1 MKKLIVQFAKF
12 VIIGGLSFIID
23 FALYFVFTRY
33 LGIMEMVAQ
42 IMSFSIS
49 VIFNYMMSM
58 KYVFVS
64 KDDLKKHHE
73 FMIFITLSALGALL
87 NWVIFYIMFYVLGID
102 DLITKVIDAGIV
114 MFFNFITRKFF
125 LEKKEEAVTNKQAQE

>member
-1 MKKLIVQFAKF
+1 MKKLIIQFSKF
-12 VIIGGLSFIID
+12 VIIGGLSFILD
-23 FALYFVFTRY
+23 FALYYVFTRY
-33 LGIMEMVAQ
+33 LNIIEMVAQ

-87 NWVIFYIMFYVLGID
+87 NWIIFYIMFYVLGID

-125 LEKKEEAVTNKQAQE
+125 LEKKETTV